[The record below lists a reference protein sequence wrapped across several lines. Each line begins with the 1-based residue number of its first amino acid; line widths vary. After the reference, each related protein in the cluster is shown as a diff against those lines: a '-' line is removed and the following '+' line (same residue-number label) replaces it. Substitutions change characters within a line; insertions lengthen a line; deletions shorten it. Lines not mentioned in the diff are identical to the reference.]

1 MIASGL
7 STLELRSIVE
17 SAFLPLRCTCTIAP
31 DYSMTVQVNDPDS
44 GRVELLVTGISA
56 HRLKSLRD
64 ISNLVSELRS
74 ELRDEPDHQ
83 GIRQKQYH
91 TA

>member
-1 MIASGL
+1 MLVIERCRL
-7 STLELRSIVE
+7 TWPDF
-17 SAFLPLRCTCTIAP
+17 SA

-56 HRLKSLRD
+56 HGLKSPRD

-74 ELRDEPDHQ
+74 ELRDEASPH
-83 GIRQKQYH
+83 GVRQKQYR

>member
-17 SAFLPLRCTCTIAP
+17 GAFLPLRCTCTVAP
-31 DYSMTVQVNDPDS
+31 DYSMTVQVNDPYS
-44 GRVELLVTGISA
+44 GRVELVVTGISL
-56 HRLKSLRD
+56 HGLKTSRD
-64 ISNLVSELRS
+64 ISNLVSELRD
-74 ELRDEPDHQ
+74 ELNQ
-83 GIRQKQYH
+83 GGVKQLHYR